1 MLNQHAIPFQI
12 ILTKSD
18 LLKST
23 AELHRCIQ
31 SVFEIITRKVKG
43 SMNVCLPIVHVV
55 SSKNNEGL
63 STLRENIMEINSY
76 QWNDANTVE
85 EMADMT
91 DMEGVP
97 GMEGISMTGVENI
110 RAGMARRA
118 EMNLQEL
125 DMAEKS
131 IDEDDDEGANLEEG
145 LEAPQA
151 VVIKKER
158 GRERKPKDRALN
170 EQLNALYE

>member
-1 MLNQHAIPFQI
+1 MINMLNQHAIPFQI

-23 AELHRCIQ
+23 AELHHCIQ

-43 SMNVCLPIVHVV
+43 TMNVCLPIVHVV

-76 QWNDANTVE
+76 QWNDVNTVE

-91 DMEGVP
+91 D
-97 GMEGISMTGVENI
+97 MEGISMTGVENI
-110 RAGMARRA
+110 RAGMAMGA

-158 GRERKPKDRALN
+158 GRERKAKDRALN